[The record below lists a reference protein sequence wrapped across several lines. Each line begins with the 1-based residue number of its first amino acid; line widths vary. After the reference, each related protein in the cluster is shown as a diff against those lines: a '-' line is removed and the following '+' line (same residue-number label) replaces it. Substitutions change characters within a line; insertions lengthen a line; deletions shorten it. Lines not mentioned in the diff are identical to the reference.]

1 MVTTKQQVVQ
11 KAIDNYIE
19 NQERGL
25 EVAQKA
31 LAMHQKMHRPE
42 LQEAEALGKP
52 VSEVEHL
59 DEEARGLSDEIR
71 DGQREIEATRQRIE
85 EARTARLNGS
95 RASEDFLNGHQGDNW
110 ADQTALDEF
119 GVTPP
124 EDSGLGPVEGYEP
137 GRPAGDDVSELP
149 VTEPAEPMPSAGE
162 PPAVDAG
169 AGKTPTLRTGDKA
182 PDWTLK
188 PGQAQPTPGPSAP
201 PVGPDGEPGDQ
212 LPPAPEP
219 GGAEPSEGPGVVSRI
234 AKWLAGTSL
243 VKAAQVGFEV
253 VKGRFKKVVAVVGAV
268 IAVGGLI
275 YTFWPSGGAP
285 EPRPPEPPGVQA
297 PPTPAA
303 PEPPPPNPF
312 VPPHVPEPVPPNPF
326 GGPESAPP
334 NPFGGPESPPPN
346 PYVPPHV
353 PEPAPPP
360 PFEPG
365 KGTNSEPVV
374 PPAAPAPPNPFEPGQ
389 HGSNPGGTDTGG
401 GTGSD
406 GSTGGHSGTG
416 GTDTG
421 GGTDSDTGTGGHS
434 GTSGTGGGTGSDTG
448 TGGGTGGDTSTGTG
462 GDSSTGTGSDTGG
475 TGTGSDT
482 GTGGHSGTG
491 TGTGTGGNTSTG
503 TGSDSSTGSDTGTGG
518 HSGTGGDTGGTGTG
532 SDTGTGGHSGTG
544 DTGTGGG

>member
-42 LQEAEALGKP
+42 VQEAEALGKP

-59 DEEARGLSDEIR
+59 DEDARGLSDEIR

-137 GRPAGDDVSELP
+137 GRPAGDDVELP
-149 VTEPAEPMPSAGE
+149 VTEPAEPMPGAGE

-169 AGKTPTLRTGDKA
+169 AGKTTTLRTGEKT

-188 PGQAQPTPGPSAP
+188 PGQAQPTPGPSEP
-201 PVGPDGEPGDQ
+201 SPVGPAGEPGAQ
-212 LPPAPEP
+212 LPPAPGP
-219 GGAEPSEGPGVVSRI
+219 GVAEPSEGPGMVSQI
-234 AKWLAGTSL
+234 GKWLAGTSL

-268 IAVGGLI
+268 VAVGGLI

-297 PPTPAA
+297 PSTPAA

-326 GGPESAPP
+326 GGPESPPP

-346 PYVPPHV
+346 PFVPPHV
-353 PEPAPPP
+353 PEPVPPN

-389 HGSNPGGTDTGG
+389 HGSNPGGT
-401 GTGSD
+401 
-406 GSTGGHSGTG
+406 
-416 GTDTG
+416 
-421 GGTDSDTGTGGHS
+421 
-434 GTSGTGGGTGSDTG
+434 
-448 TGGGTGGDTSTGTG
+448 GTG
-462 GDSSTGTGSDTGG
+462 GDSGS
-475 TGTGSDT
+475 
-482 GTGGHSGTG
+482 
-491 TGTGTGGNTSTG
+491 N
-503 TGSDSSTGSDTGTGG
+503 TGG

-532 SDTGTGGHSGTG
+532 SDTGTGGGSGTGTGTGSDTGGTGSDTGGTGSDTGGTGTGDGTGSDTGTGGHSGTG
-544 DTGTGGG
+544 GGTDSGTGAGSDSGTGTGSDSGTGTGTGSDTSGSGTGSDTSGSGTGSDTGTGTGGHSGTGGTGSDTGTGGG

>member
-42 LQEAEALGKP
+42 VQEAEALGKP

-59 DEEARGLSDEIR
+59 DEDARGLSDEIR

-95 RASEDFLNGHQGDNW
+95 RASEDFLNGYQGDDW

-137 GRPAGDDVSELP
+137 GRPAGDDVELP
-149 VTEPAEPMPSAGE
+149 VTESAEPMPSAGG

-169 AGKTPTLRTGDKA
+169 AGKPSTLRTGEKK

-201 PVGPDGEPGDQ
+201 STVGPDGEPGDQ
-212 LPPAPEP
+212 LPPAPGP
-219 GGAEPSEGPGVVSRI
+219 GGAEPSEGPGVVSQI

-253 VKGRFKKVVAVVGAV
+253 VKGRFKKVVAVVGTV
-268 IAVGGLI
+268 VAVGGLI

-285 EPRPPEPPGVQA
+285 EPRPPESPGVQA
-297 PPTPAA
+297 PSTPAA

-326 GGPESAPP
+326 GGPESPPP

-346 PYVPPHV
+346 PFVPPHV

-365 KGTNSEPVV
+365 RGTNSEPAV
-374 PPAAPAPPNPFEPGQ
+374 PPAVPAPPNPFEPGQ
-389 HGSNPGGTDTGG
+389 HGSNPGGT
-401 GTGSD
+401 
-406 GSTGGHSGTG
+406 
-416 GTDTG
+416 
-421 GGTDSDTGTGGHS
+421 GTGGHS
-434 GTSGTGGGTGSDTG
+434 GTDGDTGGTG
-448 TGGGTGGDTSTGTG
+448 TGG
-462 GDSSTGTGSDTGG
+462 
-475 TGTGSDT
+475 GTGSDT

-491 TGTGTGGNTSTG
+491 GTGGGTDSGTDAGGDSGTGTGSDTSG
-503 TGSDSSTGSDTGTGG
+503 TGSDSSTGSDSGTGTG
-518 HSGTGGDTGGTGTG
+518 SDSGTG
-532 SDTGTGGHSGTG
+532 SDTGTGSGSDAGTGGHSGHSGTG
-544 DTGTGGG
+544 GTGSDTGTGTGG